1 MPLGDPANAAAS
13 GESERSSALRKFE
26 EEDMPATA
34 ALKLKVPFY
43 GHARQYHSIK
53 KEIDDAFHAV
63 LESEAYVMGPTLGR
77 FEKELAQYFAMKH
90 AVGVNSGT
98 DALWLAFFALGL
110 KPGEEVITTA
120 NTFFATAEAI
130 WIAGGKAVF
139 VDSDPAT
146 NNIDPTK
153 IEAAITPRTVGI
165 VPVHLYGHC
174 ANMKAIHAIAKKHKL
189 WVVEDNAQSIDA
201 HGDGFRQGEL
211 SDAVCTSFIIQK
223 NLGTFGDGGAIVTN
237 RDDIE
242 QTVRRLR
249 NHGSTKRSVHSFGFN
264 SRLDDLHA
272 AFLSVKLKH
281 VTRWTEQRRAWAQRY
296 TEGLKGSSFKL
307 PKEMP
312 GYRHVYHLYVIEHHK
327 RDHLTQFL
335 VDNGIDAKQHYPI
348 AIHQQEGYPWG
359 KLADPHPQVP
369 NAEANAAQ
377 CVSLPMFPELTRDEV
392 DYTIEKLK
400 EWDAKHGW

>member
-1 MPLGDPANAAAS
+1 
-13 GESERSSALRKFE
+13 
-26 EEDMPATA
+26 MPAPTT
-34 ALKLKVPFY
+34 LTKLKVPFY
-43 GHARQYHSIK
+43 GHARQYHHIK
-53 KEIDDAFHAV
+53 REIDDAFHAV
-63 LESEAYVMGPTLGR
+63 LESEAYVMGPTLAR
-77 FEKELAQYFAMKH
+77 FEKELAQYFSMKH

-98 DALWLAFFALGL
+98 DALWLAFFALGIQ
-110 KPGEEVITTA
+110 PGDEVITTA

-130 WIAGGKAVF
+130 WIAGGKVVF

-174 ANMKAIHAIAKKHKL
+174 ADMKAISAVAKRHKL

-201 HGDGFRQGEL
+201 HGDGFKQGEL

-223 NLGTFGDGGAIVTN
+223 NLGTFGDGGALLTN
-237 RDDIE
+237 RPDIE
-242 QTVRRLR
+242 QAVRRMR
-249 NHGSTKRSVHSFGFN
+249 NHGSLKRSVHSFGFN

-272 AFLSVKLKH
+272 GFLSVKLKYIA
-281 VTRWTEQRRAWAQRY
+281 RWTDQRRAWAKRY
-296 TEGLKGSSFKL
+296 TDGLKGSSFKL

-327 RDHLTQFL
+327 RDHLLQFL
-335 VDNGIDAKQHYPI
+335 NDHGVDAKVHYPI

-359 KLADPHPQVP
+359 KLADPHPHVP
-369 NAEANAAQ
+369 NAERNAAE
-377 CVSLPMFPELTRDEV
+377 CVSLPMFPELTAEEV
-392 DYTIEKLK
+392 DYTIAKLK
-400 EWDAKHGW
+400 EWDAQYGW